1 MESPQGWAGLGCC
14 VVGVIRVRQ
23 SASEGLGENWGRF
36 IRRGS
41 PTPPWTATPTV
52 GKRGGHGGPRIY
64 IYIYIFCFHSRLWT
78 DDSRKGLAGSQRVP
92 VDFSQLVRWHTL
104 CFSSGA
110 LTSVFYSL
118 PEVSQSLSY
127 LDFCSTCMSS
137 RLRPTWAIQIIQA
150 IQMNRQSHLLPSR
163 ELSQIRQ
170 CILSRAPS
178 PEACTPRPG
187 ASHRV

>member
-1 MESPQGWAGLGCC
+1 MWLSL
-14 VVGVIRVRQ
+14 VIFLCADRLHSSHR
-23 SASEGLGENWGRF
+23 
-36 IRRGS
+36 
-41 PTPPWTATPTV
+41 
-52 GKRGGHGGPRIY
+52 
-64 IYIYIFCFHSRLWT
+64 YIFCFHSRLWT

-170 CILSRAPS
+170 CILSRLLHR
-178 PEACTPRPG
+178 RP
-187 ASHRV
+187 AHPARARATECRW